1 LGRLEGRVAL
11 ITGAGQGIG
20 ACAAELFARE
30 GAAVAIAD
38 VNGDASET
46 AADAIVRMGGKA
58 LALQTDVSDPDSTA
72 QAVRQTVE
80 TFGRLEILY
89 NNAGGTNPKDG
100 PVTEVDL
107 DVFWATINRDLFGTF
122 LMCRFAIP
130 EIARAGGGSVINTS
144 SLVAMMGKPSPA
156 TDCYV
161 AAKGAIVSLTRSMAV
176 QYAPQKI
183 RVNALA
189 PGITRTERLVRRLD
203 QGAIPRA
210 LPDRHLLG
218 LLEPADVAEA
228 ALYLASDASCRL
240 TGHIL
245 PIDSGV
251 TMS

>member
-1 LGRLEGRVAL
+1 MGSLDGRVAL

-20 ACAAELFARE
+20 KCAAELFARE

-38 VNGDASET
+38 LNGDASK
-46 AADAIVRMGGKA
+46 AVAQAINRAGGKA
-58 LALQTDVSDPDSTA
+58 LALGTDVSDAASTEE
-72 QAVRQTVE
+72 AVRATVRE
-80 TFGRLEILY
+80 FGSLTVLY
-89 NNAGGTNPKDG
+89 NNVGGTSPKDG

-107 DVFWATINRDLFGTF
+107 EVFWNAINRDLYGTF
-122 LMCRFAIP
+122 LMCRFGIP
-130 EIARAGGGSVINTS
+130 EIVKAGGGAVINTA
-144 SLVAMMGKPSPA
+144 SLVALMGKPRPA

-161 AAKGAIVSLTRSMAV
+161 AAKGAIIALTRSMAV
-176 QYAPQKI
+176 QYAPDKV
-183 RVNALA
+183 RVNAVA
-189 PGITRTERLVRRLD
+189 PGITVTERLARRLE

-218 LLEPADVAEA
+218 LLEPIDVAQA
-228 ALYLASDASCRL
+228 ALYLASDASRKL